1 MAADACDINRAN
13 VVLNTI
19 IFKDTKN
26 AVKNQA
32 NAVDF

>member
-13 VVLNTI
+13 VVLNAIT
-19 IFKDTKN
+19 FKDMEN